1 MSRKPETLF
10 SQRIKDLKKLNK
22 NYYFQAIETYT
33 SCGVADLFA
42 VIKGQSFWLELK
54 VNQAKKSTLNIG
66 LSKYQTA
73 WQTVLNKHGGY
84 CFNLVR
90 VSSQRVVKTYRQ
102 EARGLRELSTHPD
115 TQAGLCEALEHMAE
129 FVRVG
134 SDNALFSVHTYTHK
148 DLEP

>member
-1 MSRKPETLF
+1 MSKKPETVF

-22 NYYFQAIETYT
+22 DYYFQAIETYT

-54 VNQAKKSTLNIG
+54 VNQAKKPTLNIG

-73 WQTVLNKHGGY
+73 WQTVLNKHGGH

-90 VSSQRVVKTYRQ
+90 VLSQSTLKTYRH
-102 EARGLRELSTHPD
+102 EASGLVELATHPD
-115 TQAGLCEALEHMAE
+115 TPAGLCTALEHMAE
-129 FVRVG
+129 IVRVG